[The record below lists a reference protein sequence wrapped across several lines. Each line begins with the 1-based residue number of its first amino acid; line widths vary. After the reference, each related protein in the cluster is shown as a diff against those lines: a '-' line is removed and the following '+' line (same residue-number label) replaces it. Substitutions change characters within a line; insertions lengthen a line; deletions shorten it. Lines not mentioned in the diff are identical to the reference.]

1 MYYGY
6 YPYGGW
12 PSPWGPPMGMG
23 YPMEGPWAYPYG
35 GMPQMPYYPQFGGY
49 GGPGAPQYGP
59 PDYPPPG
66 GYGTPG
72 TSPYGQPDY
81 PPGGF
86 GAPGMSPYG
95 PPMAPE
101 QEINFLRDQVQMLKQ
116 HMDQIDA
123 RIKELEKEEATNPSE
138 LRPVNKKKES

>member
-35 GMPQMPYYPQFGGY
+35 GIPQMPY
-49 GGPGAPQYGP
+49 
-59 PDYPPPG
+59 YPPPG
-66 GYGTPG
+66 GYGI
-72 TSPYGQPDY
+72 
-81 PPGGF
+81 
-86 GAPGMSPYG
+86 PGMTPFF

-101 QEINFLRDQVQMLKQ
+101 QEINFLRDQAQMLKQ
-116 HMDQIDA
+116 QMDQIDA
-123 RIKELEKEEATNPSE
+123 RIKELGKE
-138 LRPVNKKKES
+138 VK